1 MPLATARTLR
11 YVRTWLS
18 DRARLIAEEL
28 ELDRDGT
35 TVPATLVRPDSKG
48 PWPAWIVLHGITRPG
63 RTHAQLVRF
72 TRALA
77 STGCAVLVPEVPE
90 WKELDL
96 APDRTGPTIR
106 ASMDQLLANPDIRGD
121 RFGLVGFSFGS
132 PQAVAAAGDP
142 DIARHLK
149 GVVGFGGYCDLERTI
164 RFQFTGRH
172 EWDGETHHLQPDP
185 YGRWIVGANY
195 LASIPGYEEM
205 DDVARALRE
214 LAASAGDLGIV
225 SWDPRFDADKVALG
239 QGMAPAH
246 RDMFDFFAPPTG
258 VEPDPETAAEMA
270 YALSQAAHKVDPEV
284 EPIPRIDGVRIP
296 VHIIHGR
303 NDRLI
308 PFSEGLR
315 LARALP
321 AGASPRA
328 TITPL
333 FAHSTSD
340 SFPGAIQ
347 GAKDAAV
354 FLKAMRGVMGL
365 V

>member
-1 MPLATARTLR
+1 MPFATARTIR

-28 ELDRDGT
+28 ELDREGT
-35 TVPATLVRPDSKG
+35 TVPATLVRPNSKG

-195 LASIPGYEEM
+195 LTSVPGYEEM
-205 DDVARALRE
+205 DDVAHALRE
-214 LAASAGDLGIV
+214 LAASAGDLGVV

-270 YALSQAAHKVDPEV
+270 HALSQAAHKVDPEV
-284 EPIPRIDGVRIP
+284 EPIPRIDGVQLP

-321 AGASPRA
+321 AEASPRA